1 VNRSRSLIVLAV
13 VAALIGGVVGFTSVF
28 LGSSDDVAEASGLYV
43 AEVDAIGPDSFSR
56 SFATGQLPSDYE
68 FRLTS
73 GNVEASDSELY
84 IRPRGTYGGPGGNVC
99 DIEGMKAFFAANPDR
114 AAEWARIQGI
124 GFAEIGAFLD
134 SLTPVFL
141 AQNVKLTM
149 FGYRNGQAY
158 GYEAVLEAGTAVLID
173 DEGMPRARCACGNP
187 LIADRETPPPPEETT
202 TTQPDTTT
210 STVPVTTE
218 ECPPYGR
225 EREDDYPNDVPDDP
239 YDECNPCPPGTTFVY
254 TEDGFPETPDI
265 PDDFEYVEITP
276 AGDGEGID
284 PSLLDEPIE
293 NEIDPWYPTTD
304 LCAPP
309 CPEAE
314 PTEGDAFGDWVY
326 DDENWVNRH
335 GDGESIISDTR
346 LLPNWYDYCSPC
358 PQGDITPEDAP
369 RVIEVD
375 GIVVRWDIEL
385 GSWVYADSGE
395 SVDDGF
401 AEYLDREFS
410 LSVPGLDPATEQSL
424 EDGLGEGY
432 DPCAP
437 VTCPVE
443 EYLSHMPTVYADPAG
458 WVWLYDESTQLWTPS
473 NGAEPQAEVPATVRD
488 RVDAYVNAYDPTGDC
503 VGYLACPP
511 AAGSPFV
518 RHVTDADGE
527 FWTWSNGQWWSTTG
541 ETRSQ
546 IAEFPGCSPC
556 QADTPSGE
564 IFSFYDSAN
573 VMWIGRADGTWF
585 SLASDVEHPNVWSI
599 PGYADNCGNPICPP
613 GPVASGSLYVDPD
626 GNAWA
631 FIDGVWLRGDG
642 INFVQDPN
650 QLPGCDPTET
660 ASAEAPVTAVI
671 SCAYN
676 TNVLSHQMRVQVSGL
691 TSKVVGISDSLAV
704 GAPYTRVGNL
714 YTRNLDRRPSGI
726 VTVRIE
732 TSVSAPVVYD
742 HDVADCAQPMPR
754 NEGFGID
761 VFPTCGFNS
770 GTRLWEWRLRMVDRG
785 TPLSEIRA
793 VYMRTDAGSPFVQGG
808 DVFTKSFAQ
817 QPLMTEYVIV
827 ELFDGAFNEYLL
839 ATDGCDD
846 VLTPGWSR
854 LSAVTECGA
863 TAPAGTPT
871 LRIELTGAVS
881 EVRAVWTPEAPAGP
895 GQYWTYVGDNIWEQR
910 LDRLP
915 TWLDDERTIVAVRM
929 ADGFVYSFDLEA
941 NGTVGCGALINRI
954 VPFAAFGFVIDV
966 ACATS
971 SSGEFGVFV
980 NAQPNNTWGLGV
992 ADVTKVSDTADPLR
1006 RYENL
1011 GGGVW
1016 TARWPAP
1023 PAAGDIVHFR
1033 VDLIDGRFDEVR
1045 LVMGDCTVLD
1055 PSVLA
1060 NTLGEAEEPIQ
1071 FETTTTAVPSVAT
1084 TTTTLP
1090 QLVRPDTSTT
1100 TTAPATTTT
1109 TIAPTTT
1116 TTVADTA
1123 PTVEELTACKI
1134 GGNAFGGDDVRVIVV
1149 VSDLDG
1155 DSLTVS
1161 ATGRATDTSNSAI
1174 PLTPTSRTVTGD
1186 GTATFQISIPAGT
1199 NVEVT
1204 VTVRDGRGGSASR
1217 SIQLGDDYSYLY
1229 DFCQTG

>member
-1 VNRSRSLIVLAV
+1 MNRSRNLIVLAV

-28 LGSSDDVAEASGLYV
+28 LGSSDDVAEASGLYI

-73 GNVEASDSELY
+73 GNVAASDSDLY

-114 AAEWARIQGI
+114 AAEWARIQDI
-124 GFAEIGAFLD
+124 GFAEIGSFLD
-134 SLTPVFL
+134 TLTPVFL

-187 LIADRETPPPPEETT
+187 LIADRETPPEETT

-225 EREDDYPNDVPDDP
+225 EREVDPLDDFPDEYP

-265 PDDFEYVEITP
+265 PDDFEYVEISP
-276 AGDGEGID
+276 ASVGDEID

-314 PTEGDAFGDWVY
+314 PTQGDAFGDWVY
-326 DDENWVNRH
+326 DDEKWVNRH
-335 GDGESIISDTR
+335 GDGESVISDTR

-358 PQGDITPEDAP
+358 PQGDITPDDAP

-375 GIVVRWDIEL
+375 GIVLRWDIDL

-395 SVDDGF
+395 VVDDGF

-410 LSVPGLDPATEQSL
+410 LSVPGLDPETERSL

-443 EYLSHMPTVYADPAG
+443 QYLSHMPTVYADPAG

-488 RVDAYVNAYDPTGDC
+488 RVDAYVNAYDPAGDC

-518 RHVTDADGE
+518 RHVTDGDGE
-527 FWTWSNGQWWSTTG
+527 FWTWSNGQWWSTDG
-541 ETRSQ
+541 ETRTQ

-564 IFSFYDSAN
+564 IFSFYDSSN

-585 SLASDVEHPNVWSI
+585 SLANDVEYPNVWSI

-613 GPVASGSLYVDPD
+613 GPVANGSLYLDPD

-631 FIDGVWLRGDG
+631 FIGGVWLRGDG

-650 QLPGCDPTET
+650 QLPGCDPNEA

-671 SCAYN
+671 SCASN
-676 TNVLSHQMRVQVSGL
+676 TNALSHQMRVQVTGL
-691 TSKVVGISDSLAV
+691 TSKIVGVSDSLAV

-714 YTRNLDRRPSGI
+714 YTRNLDLRPSGI
-726 VTVRIE
+726 VSVRIE
-732 TSVSAPVVYD
+732 TSVSAPIVYE

-754 NEGFGID
+754 NEDFGID
-761 VFPTCGFNS
+761 IFPTCGFNS
-770 GTRLWEWRLRMVDRG
+770 ATRLWEWRLRMVDRG
-785 TPLSEIRA
+785 TPLSEIRT
-793 VYMRTDAGSPFVQGG
+793 VYMRTDADSPFIRGG
-808 DVFTKSFAQ
+808 DIFTKSFAQ
-817 QPLMTEYVIV
+817 KPLMTAYVIV
-827 ELFDGAFNEYLL
+827 ELFDGALNEYLL
-839 ATDGCDD
+839 ATDSCDD

-881 EVRAVWTPEAPAGP
+881 EVASVWSPEAPAGP
-895 GQYWTYVGDNIWEQR
+895 GQYWTYAGDNIWEQR
-910 LDRLP
+910 LESLP
-915 TWLDDERTIVAVRM
+915 SWLDDGRTIVAVRM
-929 ADGFVYSFDLEA
+929 LDGFVYSFDLEA
-941 NGTVGCGALINRI
+941 NRTIGCGALINRI
-954 VPFAAFGFVIDV
+954 EPFAAFGFVIDV
-966 ACATS
+966 ACATG

-980 NAQPNNTWGLGV
+980 NARPNNAWDLGV

-1011 GGGVW
+1011 GGSVW

-1045 LVMGDCTVLD
+1045 LVMGDCNQLD

-1060 NTLGEAEEPIQ
+1060 NTLGESEEPIQ
-1071 FETTTTAVPSVAT
+1071 FETTTTTIPSVAT
-1084 TTTTLP
+1084 TTTTTLP
-1090 QLVRPDTSTT
+1090 QIVRPDT
-1100 TTAPATTTT
+1100 TTTT
-1109 TIAPTTT
+1109 TTTLANAAPTIETLEGCN
-1116 TTVADTA
+1116 VSNERYRVLVS
-1123 PTVEELTACKI
+1123 VE
-1134 GGNAFGGDDVRVIVV
+1134 
-1149 VSDLDG
+1149 DLDG
-1155 DSLTVS
+1155 DRLTIS
-1161 ATGRATDTSNSAI
+1161 ASARSTNGADTPI
-1174 PLTPTSRTVTGD
+1174 PVTLSTRTVD
-1186 GTATFQISIPAGT
+1186 ASGTVEIDLQFANT
-1199 NVEVT
+1199 NARVDVRVT
-1204 VTVRDGRGGSASR
+1204 DPRGGSDSG
-1217 SIQLGDDYSYLY
+1217 SIEVGSDFTFQSCPLG
-1229 DFCQTG
+1229 